1 MFTAAVSTITK
12 IWKQPKCPSTSKW
25 IKKMCYIYT
34 REYYLATKKNEIMSF
49 TATWVDLEI
58 IILTEVNQT
67 KKDKYYITYTWNRKN
82 STCA

>member
-58 IILTEVNQT
+58 IILSEV
-67 KKDKYYITYTWNRKN
+67 
-82 STCA
+82 S